1 MGRETWLEDV
11 LGGRSEGGGP
21 WLPTVSPSYGLRRA
35 WMLRL
40 PKTDGKRRQKPK
52 QRAARLEEGRSFYKR
67 SLGGP
72 AFIDAAV

>member
-1 MGRETWLEDV
+1 MVRGRARGAERV
-11 LGGRSEGGGP
+11 GEGGA
-21 WLPTVSPSYGLRRA
+21 WLLTVMQSYRLRRA

-52 QRAARLEEGRSFYKR
+52 QRAGRLEEGRSFSKR